1 MVLPGSRRSGVR
13 TKPGWKLLIVVAIA
27 ALTVCIGC
35 GVLGNPDPC
44 DRKQAMRDALESAT
58 GRDCDLITE
67 DDLADVWG
75 LHISDACELKRS
87 DFTGLSNLH
96 SVDLSRCL
104 LDSDIFDILNVSHIT
119 DLYLARSGLPG
130 GTWVG
135 GDSGYY
141 KTIYSC
147 LGPDAS
153 VLNPEWFE
161 GLADL
166 ARLTLCTTDE
176 LPSDIER
183 NLVGRGVTIEPLY
196 LSCGLA
202 AHNRRSCR

>member
-1 MVLPGSRRSGVR
+1 MKL
-13 TKPGWKLLIVVAIA
+13 GWKLLIVVAIA

-44 DRKQAMRDALESAT
+44 DRKQAMRDALEDAT
-58 GRDCDLITE
+58 GRDCDLITTE
-67 DDLADVWG
+67 DLADVRR
-75 LHISDACELKRS
+75 LRISGACELKRS
-87 DFTGLSNLH
+87 DFTGLGNLH

-119 DLYLARSGLPG
+119 DLYLARSGLRG

-141 KTIYSC
+141 ETIYSC